1 MIRLSR
7 KELIRHVVFPGILYI
22 ILFFGGSEIIEH
34 VFLNQ
39 LEDSTIHVLHF
50 VRGIFS
56 VCFVVAAVLYSLWRA
71 EETFNRRMEAICG
84 LLNVSNKGIIAFDS
98 GWDVV
103 SLNPQA
109 RQMLGDINS
118 KAFSEWVQR
127 LRKEFHAHTEYE
139 CFNPTEDKLLRID
152 ALQSHPNG
160 SLLML
165 HDATTEKKQ
174 EEKWLVAEKMASVG
188 RMAAGLAHEIGTPLN
203 IISGRAEL
211 IEQMQANI
219 CVDCGHYPNC
229 GVQKH
234 IRIIFDQIER
244 ISGIIRQLLT
254 QTREP
259 VSAKQYFDMNTC
271 VERVAEFLQPV
282 FEKHSITLQSHLQKN
297 LPNLYGFPDQFQQVL
312 INLMSNSVDA
322 MESKGGRIQIST
334 KCENDHV
341 ELRVADEGCGISQSD
356 LTRIF
361 DPFFTTKEFG
371 KGTGLGLT
379 VTSNIVRAHGG
390 TIDVRTKP
398 NQGTEFTIHLPVE
411 ASVC

>member
-1 MIRLSR
+1 LA
-7 KELIRHVVFPGILYI
+7 RHVIFPGILYI
-22 ILFFGGSEIIEH
+22 ILFFGGSEFVEH
-34 VFLNQ
+34 VFLNR
-39 LEDSTIHVLHF
+39 LADSTIHTLHF
-50 VRGIFS
+50 VRGVFS
-56 VCFVVAAVLYSLWRA
+56 VCFVVAAILYSLSRA
-71 EETFNRRMEAICG
+71 EESFSRRMEAICG

-98 GWDVV
+98 GWRVV

-118 KAFSEWVQR
+118 KAFTEWVQR
-127 LRKEFHAHTEYE
+127 LRSEFHDHSEFE
-139 CFNPTEDKLLRID
+139 CSNPTEDKLLRID
-152 ALQSHPNG
+152 SLQSHPNG

-165 HDATTEKKQ
+165 HDATADKKQ
-174 EEKWLVAEKMASVG
+174 EERWLVAEKMASVG
-188 RMAAGLAHEIGTPLN
+188 KMAAGLAHEIGTPLN

-211 IEQMQANI
+211 IEQMQAKI
-219 CVDCGHYPNC
+219 CIECNQSLEC

-234 IRIIFDQIER
+234 IRIIFEQIER

-259 VSAKQYFDMNTC
+259 ASSKQYFDINTC
-271 VERVAEFLQPV
+271 VERVVEFLQPV
-282 FEKHSITLQSHLQKN
+282 FEKNNITLQPHLAGN

-312 INLMSNSVDA
+312 INLISNSVDA
-322 MESKGGRIQIST
+322 MDSKGGKIQITT
-334 KCENDHV
+334 KYEDDAV
-341 ELRVADEGCGISQSD
+341 SLAVSDDGCGISQTD

-390 TIDVRTKP
+390 TIDVHTKP
-398 NQGTEFTIHLPVE
+398 NQGTAFTIHIPVE
-411 ASVC
+411 APVC